1 MIWLDIIQIWYPRTY
16 ARSVTFWRHC
26 VPTFPLGLGVF
37 AEAFSVPSTF
47 TMYERSWTSTSV
59 GEGVDEMYK
68 TTHWLDILRPTT
80 PPKKEHKLCIWN
92 AVILKGSVFFSTL
105 LKFQASN
112 CLFYGDVLEEIYGKL
127 QQVLESIGNLMPMS
141 SVCFRSHEPWVIC
154 SSNSNNK
161 HNKHR
166 QDKEAKTQKNKQ
178 QKAISTLSTWNLLAK
193 YPRVQQWLDDH
204 LIPPAKVL
212 VKTSTGVANLRSVCR
227 STQLPGVWQ
236 LKSHDIHRIL

>member
-1 MIWLDIIQIWYPRTY
+1 MTRYHSDMIPTDLCQECDLWDR
-16 ARSVTFWRHC
+16 FWRHC

-80 PPKKEHKLCIWN
+80 PPKKEHKLCTWKT
-92 AVILKGSVFFSTL
+92 VILKGSVFFSTL

-112 CLFYGDVLEEIYGKL
+112 CLFYGDVLEENCSNCWSPFK
-127 QQVLESIGNLMPMS
+127 QTGNLMPMS

-166 QDKEAKTQKNKQ
+166 QDKEAKTQNKTKKMKLFQ
-178 QKAISTLSTWNLLAK
+178 RCQPEISFPSIHGYGNDSTT
-193 YPRVQQWLDDH
+193 
-204 LIPPAKVL
+204 I
-212 VKTSTGVANLRSVCR
+212 
-227 STQLPGVWQ
+227 
-236 LKSHDIHRIL
+236 